1 MKKYYSLKLIP
12 FLLLFVFTSSYAQQK
27 GISLLSE
34 LQKMHDLGNLPQY
47 QSGEVVRQTSSY
59 DTTGNN
65 DDGFSGKYSFVRR
78 NADSSLVIFE
88 ASGNGVI
95 NRIWTPTPNDDL
107 LDFYFGG
114 ANKPAFSIRFSD
126 LFSNK
131 VFPFIG
137 PLCGN
142 QLGGYYCYLPIP
154 FKNGCKV
161 VSRAKKMEFYQ
172 IQYRSYPRN
181 TKIENF
187 AMQLKQP
194 ETLALQSLQGT
205 WDKIRKQGTA
215 LNDRSVLVKHLHAD
229 TLLQPGQQVTLA
241 EINSGGRINRLVLS
255 PANAFRGNP
264 KQMDIR
270 ITWDDE
276 KIPAIYAPVADFFG
290 FAFGAPSMQS
300 LLLGTEHDSLYLNFP
315 MPFDRKAKIEL
326 IYRKSDD
333 AGQQAQKVQMQ
344 LSYSNNKRDP
354 QREGKFYGFWNREA
368 TTQSGRPHIFAQ
380 GMGKGHYVGTILQA
394 QGLKPGMTLFFE
406 GDDQT
411 RIDGRMTMHGTGSE
425 DYFNGGWYALL
436 DRWDTK
442 MSMPLHGSL
451 DYSLPYSRTGGY
463 RLFLS
468 DKLPFEKS
476 FYQDIEHGPENNN
489 KVADYTSVGLYYA
502 DKSLSE
508 EVNAPTNSSTRIYTP
523 DTLMLYPQLMS
534 YSLNGNIGIAG
545 NTYTATN
552 GGQLRISL
560 QEIPAGKYKLY
571 ADLEQNTD
579 GAEVSLW
586 QRQTLL
592 KDRVSFYSTR
602 KEIKDMTFLTPLE
615 ITEFKN
621 TITIQFK
628 PDATR
633 RKVWINRLILVKE

>member
-1 MKKYYSLKLIP
+1 MADGMLCS
-12 FLLLFVFTSSYAQQK
+12 TA
-27 GISLLSE
+27 GI
-34 LQKMHDLGNLPQY
+34 
-47 QSGEVVRQTSSY
+47 
-59 DTTGNN
+59 
-65 DDGFSGKYSFVRR
+65 
-78 NADSSLVIFE
+78 
-88 ASGNGVI
+88 
-95 NRIWTPTPNDDL
+95 
-107 LDFYFGG
+107 
-114 ANKPAFSIRFSD
+114 
-126 LFSNK
+126 
-131 VFPFIG
+131 
-137 PLCGN
+137 
-142 QLGGYYCYLPIP
+142 
-154 FKNGCKV
+154 
-161 VSRAKKMEFYQ
+161 
-172 IQYRSYPRN
+172 
-181 TKIENF
+181 
-187 AMQLKQP
+187 
-194 ETLALQSLQGT
+194 
-205 WDKIRKQGTA
+205 
-215 LNDRSVLVKHLHAD
+215 
-229 TLLQPGQQVTLA
+229 
-241 EINSGGRINRLVLS
+241 
-255 PANAFRGNP
+255 
-264 KQMDIR
+264 
-270 ITWDDE
+270 
-276 KIPAIYAPVADFFG
+276 
-290 FAFGAPSMQS
+290 
-300 LLLGTEHDSLYLNFP
+300 
-315 MPFDRKAKIEL
+315 
-326 IYRKSDD
+326 
-333 AGQQAQKVQMQ
+333 
-344 LSYSNNKRDP
+344 
-354 QREGKFYGFWNREA
+354 
-368 TTQSGRPHIFAQ
+368 
-380 GMGKGHYVGTILQA
+380 
-394 QGLKPGMTLFFE
+394 
-406 GDDQT
+406 
-411 RIDGRMTMHGTGSE
+411 
-425 DYFNGGWYALL
+425 
-436 DRWDTK
+436 
-442 MSMPLHGSL
+442 L